1 MERERARERERERD
15 GERKIESC
23 RDRKRD
29 IENLILKNKHTR
41 HYEINLSQFAKWG
54 WVK

>member
-29 IENLILKNKHTR
+29 IENLILKNKHAS
-41 HYEINLSQFAKWG
+41 EKSQCQDWT
-54 WVK
+54 